1 MVPFEAPPTFF
12 GDAMSDPDFDK
23 TLATLMAEFSKSGI
37 AELLIRQGD
46 FEVYLSNVAGQGR
59 KLHRTALRP
68 PDPMAVA
75 AELKTVTAVQAEF
88 ATAAN
93 PADLPTDARIVV
105 APNLGTFYRAPKPG
119 AANYVEVGEIITAGD
134 ELCLI
139 EVMKLFTAVRA
150 DSPGRLHAVLAE
162 DGSMVEAGQPL
173 FAVVDA

>member
-1 MVPFEAPPTFF
+1 MRGATHFF
-12 GDAMSDPDFDK
+12 GETMPDPDFDK

-37 AELLIRQGD
+37 AELSIRQGD

-59 KLHRTALRP
+59 KPRRTALRP
-68 PDPMAVA
+68 PDLMAVA
-75 AELKTVTAVQAEF
+75 AKLKAVTAVQAES
-88 ATAAN
+88 AAAAN

-119 AANYVEVGEIITAGD
+119 ATNYAEVGDIITVGD

-150 DSPGRLHAVLAE
+150 DTPGRLHAVLAE